1 LHDLLDWTEKAA
13 QENLKF
19 HLQNADSLAKEANT
33 TLTVLLAA
41 LGGVLAYALK
51 LLDSGLISATLVSV
65 AVLTL
70 YLTALCSLL
79 VFKCMKIAPIPAP
92 TNEPKNLYQKDLA
105 LDRLREVELDNIQSR
120 IDQAVARNDGTTAW
134 LNRVRVLAVLSPVIF
149 AVALVCTA
157 QAGLDLS
164 AQAVV
169 VGSRAALQK

>member
-1 LHDLLDWTEKAA
+1 MHDLLDWTEKAA

-92 TNEPKNLYQKDLA
+92 TNEPKNLYQKDFA
-105 LDRLREVELDNIQSR
+105 LDRLREVVRLRRDLISPPRLWLWDHGLLCKSELH
-120 IDQAVARNDGTTAW
+120 
-134 LNRVRVLAVLSPVIF
+134 
-149 AVALVCTA
+149 
-157 QAGLDLS
+157 
-164 AQAVV
+164 
-169 VGSRAALQK
+169 K